1 MAERTLTGKQTQ
13 LRLAMELRPPAGD
26 TSRTVDSVI
35 PRRGY
40 CYAAMAA
47 VLWAISGSSAKF
59 LFQEGITPYQLVQ
72 MRVTLA
78 AALLFVWMLFRSR
91 TLLRISPK
99 DLLYFAALGTLG
111 LAMVQFTYFLT
122 ISKIKVA
129 AAILL
134 EYLAPMFIAIHAL
147 AFARERLTRTTLV
160 AIAAATTGCY
170 LVVGG
175 YNLDLLA
182 MNKEGIISGVFSAIT
197 FAWYSVYGERG
208 MRRYHPW
215 TVLFHA
221 MLFAALFWN
230 VAHFFWGPA
239 PPPLESL
246 RHGYSLIQWAWIIY
260 IATLGTIIPFG
271 FYFEGINLIR
281 STRAS
286 ITATLEPITAGIV
299 SFVFL
304 GEALEPLQILG
315 AVMVIGAVIA
325 LQLRQEHDDHTPAL
339 IRTRAE
345 AAESG

>member
-1 MAERTLTGKQTQ
+1 VKSPSLQVFCAAPVEETVDNMAERTLTAKQSEP
-13 LRLAMELRPPAGD
+13 RLMMELRPSGD
-26 TSRTVDSVI
+26 FSGTIDSII
-35 PRRGY
+35 PRQGY
-40 CYAAMAA
+40 LYVAMAA
-47 VLWAISGSSAKF
+47 VLWAISGTSAKF

-78 AALLFVWMLFRSR
+78 AALLFAWMLLRRR

-111 LAMVQFTYFLT
+111 LAMN
-122 ISKIKVA
+122 
-129 AAILL
+129 
-134 EYLAPMFIAIHAL
+134 
-147 AFARERLTRTTLV
+147 R
-160 AIAAATTGCY
+160 
-170 LVVGG
+170 
-175 YNLDLLA
+175 
-182 MNKEGIISGVFSAIT
+182 EGIISGVFSAIT

-215 TVLFHA
+215 TVLFYA

-230 VAHFFWGPA
+230 VVHFFWAPA

-246 RHGYSLIQWAWIIY
+246 RHGYSFLQWAWILY

-299 SFVFL
+299 SLVFL

-315 AVMVIGAVIA
+315 AVIVIGAVIA
-325 LQLRQEHDDHTPAL
+325 LQLQQEHDDYTPAL
-339 IRTRAE
+339 IRSRAE
-345 AAESG
+345 AAEPG